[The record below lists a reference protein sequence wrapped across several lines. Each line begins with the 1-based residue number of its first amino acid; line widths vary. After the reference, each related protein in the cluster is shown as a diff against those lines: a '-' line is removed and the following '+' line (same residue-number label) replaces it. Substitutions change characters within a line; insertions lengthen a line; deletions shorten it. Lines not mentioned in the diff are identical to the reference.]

1 MSELGGP
8 IMILKYES
16 DVLDEEH
23 SRGHFYHVCYGQVQ
37 ENELTIPSPDQPYEC
52 PVCGIDLEQED
63 FLLAQQ
69 RGWS

>member
-1 MSELGGP
+1 
-8 IMILKYES
+8 MILKYES
-16 DVLDEEH
+16 DVLDDEH
-23 SRGHFYHVCYGQVQ
+23 ARGKFYHVCQGRTQDVP
-37 ENELTIPSPDQPYEC
+37 LGVPSPDQPYEC